1 MISILNADL
10 HCHSVVSDGTLTP
23 EALAARAKAN
33 GVELWALTDH
43 DEIGGQQRAAA
54 AARAAGMHYVTGVEI
69 SVTFIH
75 QTVHIVGLGFDA
87 DNAALQQGLVHTR
100 GGRGQ
105 RAREMSDGLAKVG
118 IHGAYEGALKFAGNL
133 ELISRTHFARFLVE
147 SGVCRET
154 NEVFRKY
161 LTEGKPGYV
170 EHRWATLKDAVTW
183 IREAGGVA
191 VLAHPARYKFSP
203 NEEFALFTEFKSHG
217 GQGVEVVT
225 GSHSAAEYLVYADMA
240 REFGLAAS
248 RGSDFHSPDESH
260 TELGTLPYL
269 PGTLTPVWELL
280 ANRIQHAPAA
290 SLLAAAPGAS

>member
-1 MISILNADL
+1 VINILNADL

-23 EALAARAKAN
+23 EALAERAKSN

-43 DEIGGQQRAAA
+43 DEIGGLQRARDAA
-54 AARAAGMHYVTGVEI
+54 HAQGMRYLTGVEI
-69 SVTFIH
+69 SVTFLH

-87 DNAALQQGLVHTR
+87 DNDDLRQGLQRTR
-100 GGRGQ
+100 GGRKE
-105 RAREMSDGLAKVG
+105 RAMEMSDGLAKVG
-118 IHGAYEGALKFAGNL
+118 IKDAFEGALKFVGNP

-147 SGVCRET
+147 TGACKDT

-170 EHRWATLKDAVTW
+170 PHRWATLKDAVQW
-183 IREAGGVA
+183 ITQAGGMA
-191 VLAHPARYKFSP
+191 IIAHPARYKFSP
-203 NEEFALFTEFKSHG
+203 NEEFALFTEFKGHG

-225 GSHSAAEYLVYADMA
+225 GSHSAAEYVTYAGTA
-240 REFGLAAS
+240 KEFGLAAS

-269 PGTLTPVWELL
+269 PGGLTPVWELL
-280 ANRIQHAPAA
+280 SARIQ
-290 SLLAAAPGAS
+290 

>member
-1 MISILNADL
+1 VTPQNILNADL

-23 EALAARAKAN
+23 EALAERAKAN

-54 AARAAGMHYVTGVEI
+54 AAKAQGMRYLTGTEV
-69 SVTFIH
+69 SVTFAG

-87 DNAALQQGLVHTR
+87 GNPEIMQGLRNTR
-100 GGRGQ
+100 GGREQ
-105 RAREMSDGLAKVG
+105 RAMEMSDSLAKVG
-118 IHGAYEGALKFAGNL
+118 IKGAYEGALKFVGNP

-170 EHRWATLKDAVTW
+170 PHRWATLRDAVTW
-183 IREAGGVA
+183 ITQAQGVA
-191 VLAHPARYKFSP
+191 VIAHPGRYKFTP
-203 NEEFALFTEFKSHG
+203 NEEYALFTEFKSHG
-217 GQGVEVVT
+217 GRGVEVVT
-225 GSHSAAEYLVYADMA
+225 GSHTPQEYLKYAETA
-240 REFGLAAS
+240 KEFGLAAS

-260 TELGTLPYL
+260 TDLGTLPFL
-269 PGTLTPVWELL
+269 PGELTPVWELL
-280 ANRIQHAPAA
+280 ADRIQ
-290 SLLAAAPGAS
+290 

>member
-1 MISILNADL
+1 MTSLLNADL

-23 EALAARAKAN
+23 EALAERAKAN

-54 AARAAGMHYVTGVEI
+54 AAQAQGMHYLTGVEI
-69 SVTFIH
+69 SVTFIGK
-75 QTVHIVGLGFDA
+75 TVHIVGLGFDA
-87 DNAALQQGLVHTR
+87 NNEALNLGLIQTR

-105 RAREMSDGLAKVG
+105 RAMDMAAGLAKVG
-118 IHGAYEGALKFAGNL
+118 IQGAYEGALKYAGNH

-147 SGVCRET
+147 SGVCRDT

-183 IREAGGVA
+183 ITQAGGMA
-191 VLAHPARYKFSP
+191 VIAHPARYKFTA
-203 NEEFALFTEFKSHG
+203 NEEFALFTEFKGHG

-225 GSHSAAEYLVYADMA
+225 GSHSPAEYITYADTA

-260 TELGTLPYL
+260 TELGTLPFL
-269 PGTLTPVWELL
+269 AGQLTPVWELL
-280 ANRIQHAPAA
+280 TDRIQRARSPTQPAPAA
-290 SLLAAAPGAS
+290 H